1 LKVQSTESKTA
12 RAVIYR
18 FLSRCFSH
26 PDRELIELFGSARIQ
41 EFLQSWRYLDLDAEE
56 AVTRI
61 TNWLAQYP
69 DCETALLELDKEYT
83 RLFITAYPKAVAP
96 PYSSV
101 YLDKERLVWG
111 QSTAG
116 AAKSY
121 EAAGLGISKD
131 FHDIPDHIAA
141 ELEFVSYLI
150 LEQQRH
156 NGTEADKTQEM
167 ASIERKFLKEHLC
180 KWAPLFLGRVGEYS
194 RVAFYSTIA
203 RLAQKFIDYESKQAQ
218 TSE

>member
-1 LKVQSTESKTA
+1 MQSTESKTA

-61 TNWLAQYP
+61 TNWLVQYP
-69 DCETALLELDKEYT
+69 DCETALLELDKEYA

-101 YLDKERLVWG
+101 YLDREQQVWG
-111 QSTAG
+111 SSTAQV
-116 AAKSY
+116 ARLY
-121 EAAGLGISKD
+121 ETAGLGMNEN

-150 LEQQRH
+150 LEQQEH
-156 NGTEADKTQEM
+156 NGNEADKTREM

-194 RVAFYSTIA
+194 KIDFYSAIA
-203 RLAQKFIDYESKQAQ
+203 RLTQKFIDYESKLAQ
-218 TSE
+218 TPE